1 MDKVKSTMETKGDVK
16 FQYLAAIF
24 VNIVSISFGAYCGWP
39 SSSFLELSSDAS
51 PLETGPLTKQ
61 DQGNVAS
68 VLCLG
73 GLVGNVFFLWLAEK
87 IGRRQSMLWVALPSL
102 LGWIGIPYARN
113 PNHLIA
119 ARFLGGM
126 AGGGCFGVIP
136 VYTAEL
142 AEDSVRGILGT
153 LLVLSCNMGV
163 VTAFVLGYYFNYATV
178 AWIVSVLSLV
188 FLVCFWFMPETPQH
202 LAQKHKL
209 QEAEHALRYYRNI
222 RARPSKELSEQLQL
236 ELHKLRA
243 PEKADEAGDDI
254 ADSAVTWSDF
264 ADRKARKACFIGLG
278 LLAANQGCGCFAM
291 LNYTALIFEK
301 SGSSLSPTVSAIIV
315 GFIQLV
321 GSYVSTLLVERAGRK
336 LLLLVSAV
344 GICLSQV
351 VMASHSY
358 LKVLGYDTAG
368 LDWGPI
374 AAFSFMLFIASWGL
388 LTLPFLVISEIMPP
402 KIRSTASMLLMSILW
417 LLSMLTIKL
426 IPLLTAAW
434 GMHGTVLFFAG
445 CSLAGALFIAIF
457 LPETRGKTIETILAS
472 L

>member
-1 MDKVKSTMETKGDVK
+1 MDKVKSTMDSKGDVR

-24 VNIVSISFGAYCGWP
+24 VNIVSVSFGAYCGWP

-51 PLETGPLTKQ
+51 PLETGPLSKQ

-73 GLVGNVFFLWLAEK
+73 GVVGNVFFLWLAEK

-113 PNHLIA
+113 PTHLIA

-153 LLVLSCNMGV
+153 LLVLSCNVGV

-178 AWIVSVLSLV
+178 AWIVSVLSIV

-202 LAQKHKL
+202 LAQQHKL

-222 RARPSKELSEQLQL
+222 RARPSKELSDQLQL

-254 ADSAVTWSDF
+254 DDSAVTWADF
-264 ADRKARKACFIGLG
+264 ADRRARKACFIGLG

-321 GSYVSTLLVERAGRK
+321 GSYVATLLVERAGRK

-368 LDWGPI
+368 FDWVPI

-402 KIRSTASMLLMSILW
+402 KIRSMASMLLMSILW

-434 GMHGTVLFFAG
+434 GMHGTVLLFAG